1 MKDFDEEE
9 KEDEQLDELS
19 EEFDEDLAEP
29 PADDRRPTSRAVSW
43 VKRMW
48 SSLEI
53 EERRVSL
60 ADLLKLFL
68 CLLLATALLTVAM
81 ALIRFSLT
89 REGAIFWLLVSIIVV
104 ITMRHKIFRH

>member
-1 MKDFDEEE
+1 MNGYDEE
-9 KEDEQLDELS
+9 KEDEELDEFS
-19 EEFDEDLAEP
+19 ESSDEGFDEPSAREG
-29 PADDRRPTSRAVSW
+29 RPTSRAVSW

-68 CLLLATALLTVAM
+68 CLLLATALITVAM

-89 REGAIFWLLVSIIVV
+89 REGAIFWLIVSIIIV
-104 ITMRHKIFRH
+104 IKMRHKLFRR